1 MTRISSDSRDL
12 DLGDSDGSD
21 KAFIGHP
28 ARPAGWQWSR
38 RRHLQARARAS
49 MATFV
54 HVLRERRL
62 SIVLARTEVHR
73 QPGTRAAGL
82 PQLFMCPYLL
92 VLLSRRA
99 GRPSAARGRPQER
112 RCGGRVACTRRS
124 TSSGTSSAGVPVSTA
139 QPLVA
144 RKVLRGGRGRLD
156 RGQGAASTPHGQAR
170 DSRGVTHA
178 RSRVKGLNKG
188 RGRQRNRRPEGR
200 SVNANEPYRM
210 ARMARMALGCLR
222 KTPG

>member
-1 MTRISSDSRDL
+1 MTRISIDSRDL
-12 DLGDSDGSD
+12 DLGDSDGSG

-82 PQLFMCPYLL
+82 PQLFM

-99 GRPSAARGRPQER
+99 AAGPADR
-112 RCGGRVACTRRS
+112 R
-124 TSSGTSSAGVPVSTA
+124 
-139 QPLVA
+139 
-144 RKVLRGGRGRLD
+144 RL
-156 RGQGAASTPHGQAR
+156 GAALKSDAVGA
-170 DSRGVTHA
+170 G
-178 RSRVKGLNKG
+178 
-188 RGRQRNRRPEGR
+188 
-200 SVNANEPYRM
+200 
-210 ARMARMALGCLR
+210 
-222 KTPG
+222 